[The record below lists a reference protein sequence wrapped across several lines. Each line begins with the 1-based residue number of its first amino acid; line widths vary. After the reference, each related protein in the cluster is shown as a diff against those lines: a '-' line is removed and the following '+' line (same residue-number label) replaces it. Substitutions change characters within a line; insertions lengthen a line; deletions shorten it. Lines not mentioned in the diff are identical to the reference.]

1 MACEHKFINDLQLQ
15 YVNWKPKTLFIGTF
29 NPEWLECENNIAQW
43 FYGRTQR
50 NEFWNILPITFGQP
64 SLLEA
69 NRLAWINFC
78 REKEIAITDILSSIE
93 ADKNNSCH
101 LTAICKFKDDEIA
114 NFDVTVNSIPTIL
127 DKFPT
132 IIQICIT
139 RMTLSEFWED
149 CFMDTFQYIQM
160 HPERNLRLKYLRSPS
175 RGARRGVRG
184 NFGEFISQR
193 WIEQDFETNPE

>member
-29 NPEWLECENNIAQW
+29 NPEWLECENNSAQW

-50 NEFWNILPITFGQP
+50 NEFWNILPTTFGQP

-93 ADKNNSCH
+93 ADKNNYNTNLYYKNGIIGILGRLFYRYISIYSNASREKFEIKIFTFPISCG
-101 LTAICKFKDDEIA
+101 TAW
-114 NFDVTVNSIPTIL
+114 SY
-127 DKFPT
+127 
-132 IIQICIT
+132 
-139 RMTLSEFWED
+139 R
-149 CFMDTFQYIQM
+149 
-160 HPERNLRLKYLRSPS
+160 
-175 RGARRGVRG
+175 
-184 NFGEFISQR
+184 
-193 WIEQDFETNPE
+193 